1 MRHVKVY
8 LESIPGSPYSQS
20 AKHEEPFLDR
30 ESHEDHD
37 RRTWRSKCTTNK
49 EGQVC
54 IPAMALKQT
63 ADSAAYKLGEKVP
76 GRRGAMFKSFFASGF
91 FCDHDVPISNG
102 APIMATHLTDADSVI
117 IWAHTTGKRGS
128 GSRVPRKFPVF
139 PKWNGVAE
147 FTILDDVITPEVFER
162 HIKGAGMIV
171 GIGRFRPENGGTNGR
186 FRATKFEWADMQ
198 L

>member
-1 MRHVKVY
+1 MRQVKVH

-20 AKHEEPFLDR
+20 GKHDTPFLDR

-37 RRTWRSKCTTNK
+37 LRTWRNKCTTNK

-54 IPAMALKQT
+54 IPAMGLKQ
-63 ADSAAYKLGEKVP
+63 ALDSAAYKLGEKVP

-102 APIMATHLTDADSVI
+102 APIKASEAEGIT
-117 IWAHTTGKRGS
+117 IWAHTSGKRGT
-128 GSRVPRKFPVF
+128 GSRVRRKFPIF
-139 PKWNGVAE
+139 QKWQGIAE

-162 HIKGAGMIV
+162 HVKGAGMIV
-171 GIGRFRPENGGTNGR
+171 GIGRFRPEVGGTNGR
-186 FRATKFEWADMQ
+186 FRATKFEWKDMQ